1 MADGLLTKFLI
12 FCSMFVK
19 STKQERRN
27 MHPNER
33 ERESERKREHDI
45 VSVCVLVTIHKYKLN
60 VFLEK
65 YMAWNIYYLSYS
77 KSRHDIYKS
86 ELHVDRNI
94 HVHSFIM

>member
-1 MADGLLTKFLI
+1 
-12 FCSMFVK
+12 MFVK
-19 STKQERRN
+19 SMKQERRN

-33 ERESERKREHDI
+33 ERKREHDI

-86 ELHVDRNI
+86 ELHVDRNKRFYEYMYI
-94 HVHSFIM
+94 AS